1 MCELEDLISTI
12 VGPSPIIGSSD
23 VLFSL
28 NRCNFEPSVT
38 NNSSL
43 NAIILLKFRPKK
55 YESQRAE
62 LINKSL
68 PISAAKIPF
77 SVAAY
82 ILSLYI
88 TVAFIFI
95 DAEFSPIK

>member
-12 VGPSPIIGSSD
+12 VGPSTIISSTN
-23 VLFSL
+23 SIPL

-43 NAIILLKFRPKK
+43 NAIILLKFRPEK
-55 YESQRAE
+55 YESQRVE
-62 LINKSL
+62 SINKSL

-82 ILSLYI
+82 I
-88 TVAFIFI
+88 
-95 DAEFSPIK
+95 